1 MVLADSGF
9 RWPRG
14 PADGGARREAGAPW
28 ARDRLRPTRLATSAR
43 RPTNVPASPRR
54 RRVTPMMATE
64 NQPTAPFESSEVMR
78 ASKWKRCWA
87 RRGGPYSAG
96 RVDGAVQHED
106 LEGAFGVEDDLAVI
120 ADHAAAGDA
129 LNRLDGRL
137 LHRLLK
143 AQPVVAHEILVATL
157 DQRLL
162 VAREAALHDAE
173 DVVVVQKRLGLG
185 RTLAIEVLHEP
196 DHRVGDLRPDAVGA
210 FALAALDVLQ
220 PVGPRQALGVLVHGL
235 PLTRHRQSL
244 RPRGSLGA
252 LWVGAAAFG
261 YLRDRDASRLGS
273 RAAPSARTAR
283 DWLAG
288 RLSFFTTLRLCR
300 GWAPT
305 RPSRRSPARFSSP
318 AGTCSAA
325 NSPSS
330 PTKPNRSW
338 PGQLPYFLAAR
349 RPARELRSRDSFHP
363 RWCAASAE
371 RERASLDGRRKEL
384 TGPNRSKRKRHADAS
399 LLASHEDDPG
409 SARAP
414 GVRPDSPVAGVTDAS
429 FSRRDSPRP
438 TTHGDR

>member
-106 LEGAFGVEDDLAVI
+106 LEGAFGVKDDLAVI

-162 VAREAALHDAE
+162 VARQAALHDAE

-185 RTLAIEVLHEP
+185 WALAIEVLHEP

-210 FALAALDVLQ
+210 FALAAVDVLQ

-244 RPRGSLGA
+244 RPRGSLGS
-252 LWVGAAAFG
+252 LWVGAPAFG
-261 YLRDRDASRLGS
+261 YSCCGRDAISARVEGRTVGRDRAG
-273 RAAPSARTAR
+273 
-283 DWLAG
+283 LAG
-288 RLSFFTTLRLCR
+288 GAALVLCTALRLCR
-300 GWAPT
+300 GWALG
-305 RPSRRSPARFSSP
+305 RPDFRRANGGCSLPIASPRHRSARDNLRGGASLRRGRRRSGGSHAGGLPARL
-318 AGTCSAA
+318 AQH
-325 NSPSS
+325 
-330 PTKPNRSW
+330 R
-338 PGQLPYFLAAR
+338 QLRVPLPFL
-349 RPARELRSRDSFHP
+349 H
-363 RWCAASAE
+363 
-371 RERASLDGRRKEL
+371 
-384 TGPNRSKRKRHADAS
+384 
-399 LLASHEDDPG
+399 LALP
-409 SARAP
+409 
-414 GVRPDSPVAGVTDAS
+414 
-429 FSRRDSPRP
+429 RRDQ
-438 TTHGDR
+438 